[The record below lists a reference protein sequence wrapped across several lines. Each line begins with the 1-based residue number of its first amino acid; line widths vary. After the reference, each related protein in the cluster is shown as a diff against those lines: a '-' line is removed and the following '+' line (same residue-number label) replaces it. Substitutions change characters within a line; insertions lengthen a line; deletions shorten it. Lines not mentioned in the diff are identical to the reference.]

1 MIGAGC
7 GIGEHN
13 LSQHSVKWC
22 EKSGLASS
30 WWPPVEVYT
39 ARYER
44 EHGHKPQGR
53 RYWRFVLVSSSVQ
66 AGVRVTSLR
75 ATVSTLGANTGSRMI

>member
-22 EKSGLASS
+22 EKSGLGAPLWTNGSGVLTDPHMVRANLYRAQKAIHEALDAMNS
-30 WWPPVEVYT
+30 LAEWPREQD
-39 ARYER
+39 YE
-44 EHGHKPQGR
+44 
-53 RYWRFVLVSSSVQ
+53 
-66 AGVRVTSLR
+66 
-75 ATVSTLGANTGSRMI
+75 